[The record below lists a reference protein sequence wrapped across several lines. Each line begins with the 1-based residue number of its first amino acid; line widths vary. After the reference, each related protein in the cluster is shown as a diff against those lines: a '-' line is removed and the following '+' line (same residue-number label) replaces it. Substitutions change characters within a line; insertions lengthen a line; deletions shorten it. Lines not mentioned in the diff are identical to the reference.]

1 MKRIL
6 ILIILATYFTVSA
19 KNPKKKD
26 WDYTFNKLD
35 LLTIPIAGSM
45 SYLGYINYYSR
56 TVYSPSDIIA
66 TQNSKVLNYYRY
78 SPALNDFAT
87 YYSIAIAGAGI
98 AACGPLVGWN
108 GKKIGTVAI
117 MYAEMLMME
126 RGLVGIIKNVTRNA
140 RPFVYDPT
148 VPLSEKT
155 ARGKDAYMSFFSSKS
170 SFAFANAFFWHDM
183 IKHSDW
189 DEKWRI
195 YGTAFLYG
203 SATAISAM
211 NVVSGEHFTK
221 DVLVGAIFGSTLAYT
236 SLKLH
241 DIYDMEPYY
250 DLTKIRLVPTLN
262 GVYASINF

>member
-56 TVYSPSDIIA
+56 KVYSPSDIIA

-98 AACGPLVGWN
+98 AAC
-108 GKKIGTVAI
+108 
-117 MYAEMLMME
+117 
-126 RGLVGIIKNVTRNA
+126 
-140 RPFVYDPT
+140 
-148 VPLSEKT
+148 
-155 ARGKDAYMSFFSSKS
+155 
-170 SFAFANAFFWHDM
+170 
-183 IKHSDW
+183 
-189 DEKWRI
+189 
-195 YGTAFLYG
+195 
-203 SATAISAM
+203 
-211 NVVSGEHFTK
+211 
-221 DVLVGAIFGSTLAYT
+221 
-236 SLKLH
+236 
-241 DIYDMEPYY
+241 
-250 DLTKIRLVPTLN
+250 
-262 GVYASINF
+262 